1 MNARVRESLPGWVA
15 LLAVAALAWRRT
27 LADAHAMGDAPGTM
41 GMPFVPFLAM
51 WVPMMAA
58 MMLPAI
64 TPVATLWTRSIVRE
78 PRPAQRLARLLLFA
92 AGYLL
97 VWSAAGALAF
107 VLMRPVERGLET
119 GMYTSRVAA
128 AVIFAL
134 AGLYQL
140 SPLREACLAKCRS
153 PMTFLGVATAG
164 PAALRDLRAGAIHGA
179 WCLACCWALMAVL
192 ALVGLM
198 NVTAMVA
205 LAVFIFVEKTTRYG
219 VPAGRFAGLAMLAAA
234 VFSLVTPSFG

>member
-1 MNARVRESLPGWVA
+1 VNAAAREALPGWVA

-27 LADAHAMGDAPGTM
+27 LADAAMMGDAPGTM
-41 GMPFVPFLAM
+41 GMPLLPFLAM

-64 TPVATLWTRSIVRE
+64 TPAATLWVRSIARSDSGFGRLVRLV
-78 PRPAQRLARLLLFA
+78 AFA
-92 AGYLL
+92 GGYLV
-97 VWSAAGALAF
+97 VWSAAGLLAF
-107 VLMRPVERGLET
+107 ALMRPVERMLDAGLASGRT
-119 GMYTSRVAA
+119 IA
-128 AVIFAL
+128 AVVFAL

-140 SPLREACLAKCRS
+140 SPLREACLARCTS
-153 PMTFLGVATAG
+153 PMALLGVATSGRAQ
-164 PAALRDLRAGAIHGA
+164 LRDLRAGTLHGA

-198 NVTAMVA
+198 NVAAMAV

-219 VPAGRFAGLAMLAAA
+219 VVAGRVAGVLMLVAAGAVLA
-234 VFSLVTPSFG
+234 V